1 MPAIGKILFNLFK
14 VISYLPEITFFME
27 KNRPT
32 ASIAFQIMPR
42 TKDRKRAIAIIDKVI
57 GVIKASGVS
66 YEVGPMETTMEGDL
80 DTLLAIVRKSQD
92 VAIEEGATQVFS
104 NVKILHNPKGV
115 MTINEK
121 VTKHR

>member
-1 MPAIGKILFNLFK
+1 MKK
-14 VISYLPEITFFME
+14 
-27 KNRPT
+27 PT

-42 TKDRKRAIAIIDKVI
+42 TDDSTKVIPIIDKVI
-57 GVIKASGVS
+57 ALVKKSGVV

-80 DTLLAIVRKSQD
+80 DTLFAIVRKAQD
-92 VAIEEGATQVFS
+92 VAIKAGATQVFT

-115 MTINEK
+115 MTISEK